1 MHFPFDVLPRQYTSD
16 LAISII
22 RDAGDTAAAHSDSS
36 DIQNRKRSILLPLSH
51 LSTASCSEQ
60 DRMFYHG
67 GSGGCGRQKAI
78 AKSAVT
84 FHHPTNFTAS
94 TYHSSMAGLQGERLH
109 QMVVFE
115 LREDGNTQYSTM
127 TLRSLY
133 NHVVKTITEGCREA
147 NRKKQLDLQ
156 REQQQQ
162 QQQRFSKRNT
172 ANSSS
177 REIFSS
183 SDIFLENVDEEEG
196 NSTVGVNDAEGVIN
210 QEAPDGIHR
219 TEPSTNNGANLTS
232 FPTTPITTSAVP
244 PHYLPSLTTSSST
257 SKTPYGN
264 VDEHVSNQIIASSDR
279 SQQIYNE
286 DGRDALEQRHP
297 QPPASEEQQRSQPFS
312 RHEAQQIHIPQKP
325 TQRPTT
331 WRAASTFPSP
341 LLPATSNTYR
351 ERLGGYLHPRDMRR
365 LVTPFSSSNEPQL
378 IVRRHVMLL
387 NFDPLRA
394 IVLRDRLLVLVPDGA
409 DSILIA
415 LEQRV
420 QGGVNE
426 MVNQVFGST
435 SMHDTRFAGAAAA
448 GGGGTGFPNKN
459 KSYEQSEQW
468 NGGKSVGGNKT
479 SSTHDSNHLIMESS
493 VRVVECSGHSGD
505 EDNETYVTASSSD
518 NTLGQGTTDHEWE
531 ELQRMDWQ
539 KLPFELQSVDAVLQ
553 TVMSMLT
560 EDAQKVH
567 DKAGSVIGEGGNVG
581 DYTQSRLRLQ
591 KDAVNLTQRRVQG
604 FIRAMNELL
613 DEDEDMALMNLSRLI
628 THPERFVQPV
638 SRVILSEESDEP
650 ELILEAYLQQAL
662 SIVNSLD
669 LLKAQILT
677 TEEHISMMLD
687 AIRNRLLYINTML
700 SVAMLSV
707 TTGAFIGSIFGMNL
721 WNHIEED
728 ETAFYRVTFGTLAG
742 IGSMWV
748 ILSWMFF
755 RAANVQS
762 N

>member
-1 MHFPFDVLPRQYTSD
+1 ML
-16 LAISII
+16 
-22 RDAGDTAAAHSDSS
+22 
-36 DIQNRKRSILLPLSH
+36 
-51 LSTASCSEQ
+51 
-60 DRMFYHG
+60 YHRGSGG
-67 GSGGCGRQKAI
+67 GSGQKSNAM
-78 AKSAVT
+78 SAVT
-84 FHHPTNFTAS
+84 FHHPTNFNAS
-94 TYHSSMAGLQGERLH
+94 TYHSSMAGLQSERLH
-109 QMVVFE
+109 QIVVFE
-115 LREDGNTQYSTM
+115 IREDGNTQYSTM

-147 NRKKQLDLQ
+147 NRKKQLELQ
-156 REQQQQ
+156 REQQ

-172 ANSSS
+172 VNSSS
-177 REIFSS
+177 REMFST
-183 SDIFLENVDEEEG
+183 SDIFLEDVDEEEG
-196 NSTVGVNDAEGVIN
+196 NSTAGVNDAEGVVY
-210 QEAPDGIHR
+210 QEGPYGLHR
-219 TEPSTNNGANLTS
+219 TELSTNNGANLTS

-257 SKTPYGN
+257 SKTPHGN
-264 VDEHVSNQIIASSDR
+264 GDEHVSNQITQQVYSEDDR
-279 SQQIYNE
+279 GTLKQQHP
-286 DGRDALEQRHP
+286 HP
-297 QPPASEEQQRSQPFS
+297 QPPHCEEQQQTQPYSQ
-312 RHEAQQIHIPQKP
+312 HDAQQINIPQKP

-341 LLPATSNTYR
+341 LLPTTSNTYR

-420 QGGVNE
+420 RGGVNE
-426 MVNQVFGST
+426 MVNQVFGT
-435 SMHDTRFAGAAAA
+435 ASMHDTMFAGAAAA
-448 GGGGTGFPNKN
+448 GGGGAELTKKD

-468 NGGKSVGGNKT
+468 NGGKSVGGKKT
-479 SSTHDSNHLIMESS
+479 SSVHDSNYLFMESS
-493 VRVVECSGHSGD
+493 VRVVECSRHSGD
-505 EDNETYVTASSSD
+505 DDNETHITASSSD
-518 NTLGQGTTDHEWE
+518 NNLGQDTTDDEWE

-553 TVMSMLT
+553 TVMSMLI
-560 EDAQKVH
+560 EEAQKVH

-581 DYTQSRLRLQ
+581 DYTQSRLRLH

-613 DEDEDMALMNLSRLI
+613 DEDEDMALMNLSRLL

-669 LLKAQILT
+669 LLKGQILT
-677 TEEHISMMLD
+677 TEEQISMMLD
-687 AIRNRLLYINTML
+687 AIRNRLLYINTLL

-728 ETAFYRVTFGTLAG
+728 DTAFYRVTYGTLAG
-742 IGSMWV
+742 IGSLWV

-755 RAANVQS
+755 RAANIQS
-762 N
+762 NWEKKNV